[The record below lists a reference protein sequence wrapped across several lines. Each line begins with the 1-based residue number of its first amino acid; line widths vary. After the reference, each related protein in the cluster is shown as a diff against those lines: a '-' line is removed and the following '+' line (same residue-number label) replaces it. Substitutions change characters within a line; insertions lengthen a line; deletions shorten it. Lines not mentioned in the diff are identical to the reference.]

1 MMCMMDSGDGAGFA
15 FRDDKKSFMIP
26 MPVFG
31 HWLKR
36 GWGQYCRLSKL
47 GKIPRIPGL

>member
-1 MMCMMDSGDGAGFA
+1 MDDGKGAGFV
-15 FRDDKKSFMIP
+15 FRNDKKAFLIP
-26 MPVFG
+26 MPYFG

-47 GKIPRIPGL
+47 GYIPRIPGL